1 MQNKINKYLLNI
13 LIFISISAIIYFI
26 RRAFFID
33 VERIFFSS
41 TCLII
46 SFLFLSTIF
55 YLKFKSI
62 KIQSN
67 FLIFFFS
74 SVISFY
80 LLEIM
85 VFKLNYNKSHFQFLE
100 NIRAAKINK
109 IDFDNRNIY
118 EFYKNFKKIKNE
130 NSVLAMSRTQ
140 ISVEDKII
148 QTLGGIGNKET
159 ILCNEMGY
167 WVTYKSDRFGFNNP
181 DELWDEKLDVL
192 IIGDSYGL
200 GLCVN
205 QDQNFA
211 GAMRKKNKKSVTL
224 GGTGMG
230 TLFEYAIFREYAKNI
245 EADNLIFLF
254 LLNDLDNLTSEL
266 SNPILLNYL
275 NNNEFSQD
283 LAINQKEL
291 DIKLEEKLIEHIKTK
306 EFLTI
311 RRIIKF
317 HHTRDAIRN
326 IFNKKNTNKIFTQFE
341 IDEKKIQTVIK
352 IFKKVENEFSGNLF
366 IGYLPLSAEYMF
378 EEDEKKLL
386 RKMSNEVISKFKE
399 NNLDV
404 IDFRLVLD
412 KMEVKEIIPF
422 GDIVR
427 AENHYTPKGFKI
439 ISDQILE
446 YIYK

>member
-1 MQNKINKYLLNI
+1 MRDKINKYLLNT
-13 LIFISISAIIYFI
+13 LIFISILAIIYFV
-26 RRAFFID
+26 RRAFFVD
-33 VERIFFSS
+33 VERIFFF
-41 TCLII
+41 TVCLII
-46 SFLFLSTIF
+46 SFSFLSTIF
-55 YLKFKSI
+55 YLKFRSI
-62 KIQSN
+62 KLQSN

-74 SVISFY
+74 TLISFY

-85 VFKLNYNKSHFQFLE
+85 MFKLNYNKSHFQFLE

-109 IDFDNRNIY
+109 VDFDDRNIY
-118 EFYKNFKKIKNE
+118 EFYKYFKNVKNE

-140 ISVEDKII
+140 IYVEDKII

-200 GLCVN
+200 GLCVD

-211 GAMRKKNKKSVTL
+211 GAMREENKKSVTL

-245 EADNLIFLF
+245 ETDNLVFLF

-275 NNNEFSQD
+275 NKNEFSQN
-283 LAINQKEL
+283 LALNQKEL
-291 DIKLEEKLIEHIKTK
+291 NTKLEEKLIEHIKTK
-306 EFLTI
+306 EFLTL

-326 IFNKKNTNKIFTQFE
+326 IFNKKDTNIIFSKFE
-341 IDEKKIQTVIK
+341 VDEKKLQTVIE
-352 IFKKVENEFSGNLF
+352 IFKKVENEFTGNLY

-378 EEDEKKLL
+378 KDNEKKLL
-386 RKMSNEVISKFKE
+386 EEMSNKVINKFKE

-412 KMEVKEIIPF
+412 KKKVEEIIPF

-427 AENHYTPKGFKI
+427 AENHYTPEGFKI
-439 ISDQILE
+439 ISKQILE

>member
-1 MQNKINKYLLNI
+1 MQNKINKYLLNT

-33 VERIFFSS
+33 VERIFFFT

-55 YLKFKSI
+55 YLKFKST

-118 EFYKNFKKIKNE
+118 EFYKNFKKIKNK

-140 ISVEDKII
+140 ISIEDKII

-306 EFLTI
+306 DFLTI

-317 HHTRDAIRN
+317 HHTRDALRSV
-326 IFNKKNTNKIFTQFE
+326 FNKKDTNKIFSKFE
-341 IDEKKIQTVIK
+341 IDEKKLQTVIK
-352 IFKKVENEFSGNLF
+352 IFKKVKNEFSGNLY

-378 EEDEKKLL
+378 EENEKKLL
-386 RKMSNEVISKFKE
+386 RKMSNEIINKFKE

-412 KMEVKEIIPF
+412 KMEINEIIPF

-439 ISDQILE
+439 ISNQILE